1 MPRFSYFGRPLKVMP
16 DDFQAQSEKLHKM
29 LAAAGLGSRR
39 EMEELIASGAASI
52 NGKPAQVGDRVK
64 PADVVRVHGR
74 VVHLPWQRT
83 LPRVLMYHKPEGEIV
98 SRDDPEGRPSV
109 FDRLPRLKGQRWIS
123 VGRLDFNTEGLLVF
137 TTHGEL
143 ANRLSHPRY
152 EVEREYAVRILGE
165 LSPEQTE
172 RLLSG
177 IELDDGVAR
186 VDSIV
191 PAGGEGANQWY
202 RLVLKEG
209 RNREVR
215 RLFEALGLTVSRL
228 IRVRFGPIV
237 MPPRLKRGM
246 LHDLSDEEVQ
256 QLLDWCGLGQPA
268 PADGRR
274 TGQPERHGKGLHPY
288 RLRQKPAAETSG
300 GTKKPARPPSNPRG
314 R

>member
-1 MPRFSYFGRPLKVMP
+1 MPRFSYYGRPLKVMP
-16 DDFQAQSEKLHKM
+16 DELEAQSEKLHKM
-29 LAAAGLGSRR
+29 LAAAGFGSRR
-39 EMEELIASGAASI
+39 EMEALIAAGAISI
-52 NGKPAQVGDRVK
+52 NGQTAQVGDRVK
-64 PADVVRVHGR
+64 PADIIRVHGR
-74 VVHLPWQRT
+74 VVHLPWQKT

-123 VGRLDFNTEGLLVF
+123 VGRLDYNTEGLLVF

-165 LSPEQTE
+165 LDRKQTD

-177 IELDDGVAR
+177 IELDDGIAR

-191 PAGGEGANQWY
+191 PAGGEGANHWY

-228 IRVRFGPIV
+228 IRVRFGPIA

-246 LHDLSDEEVQ
+246 LQDLSAKEVE
-256 QLLDWCGLGQPA
+256 QLLEWCGLGLSA

-274 TGQPERHGKGLHPY
+274 PGHPARHSKSLHPY
-288 RLRQKPAAETSG
+288 RLRHNPAAEETH
-300 GTKKPARPPSNPRG
+300 TRQPACPPGKARG
-314 R
+314 C